1 MITLK
6 VMRSPTIREQLVI
19 ETILQTASERN
30 ILNEVQT
37 AARLALKNFPDI
49 NIITAYVV
57 ALNYCI
63 NDRNTSPL

>member
-19 ETILQTASERN
+19 DTILQTASERN

-37 AARLALKNFPDI
+37 EARIILKNFPDI
-49 NIITAYVV
+49 NIITAYIV
-57 ALNYCI
+57 ALNYCM
-63 NDRNTSPL
+63 NMPKQ